1 MKTRDK
7 KHTVAVQDLEGFSFT
22 AEMNAEM
29 FDLLINKMYS
39 DKIAAVIRELGA
51 NAVDSHIMANNTSP
65 FSVHLPTNQE
75 CYFSIRDY
83 GVGLNRTGI
92 ETLYTRLG
100 ASSKRET
107 NDQIGCI
114 GIGSKSPFAYTNTF
128 TITSYKDGVRYCY
141 CAYIDNDKMPKVA
154 IFEEDKRTNEPNGLE
169 IKFNVDK
176 SDINEFTNKA
186 KNIYEFYSI
195 QPDIPT
201 AKTEYM
207 IGFGAGKVRIRE
219 EKSAYSSYYSSYNRL
234 VGAPRIIMGGIKYN
248 FDKSYFTSKL
258 RDMPLDLFFD
268 IGELSVAGNREDIS
282 YDNDTIEI
290 IKQKLVYGENYIS
303 EQISKNIAGAKC
315 LYDAYE
321 MSKAYACFNVP
332 VLFNGQKVPAQLS
345 HKCDFRHID
354 YGTYKNDYKP
364 GNTFLLRNKPT
375 FVINDLNIGAI
386 SRVEYAQKT
395 NGGNYVL
402 LFADDKQKKEF
413 QTSIGLLDSH
423 FVKAS
428 GLPKP
433 PPKKSAK
440 TSGESYLYQQYIK
453 PPWYRQ
459 SNERLFNYWKQ
470 EAIPD
475 NTTIHYV
482 KYDRGRFLYNDERI
496 HPEHV
501 HDMMVL
507 LNISKVYGLSK
518 ALLEELEEDGF
529 NGIEVTSLM
538 KNFKPKTKFLNV
550 QNFDN
555 GDYVRYERELK
566 PIRQYSKTVNKFL
579 TDAKNATVKET
590 EIIKSLKNAHKVF
603 DIKEP
608 KVDAINP
615 HHEYNELKNK
625 FPLAFNSLHKI
636 SNNTVK
642 DHIQKYFQFLGE

>member
-7 KHTVAVQDLEGFSFT
+7 KHTVAVQDLESFSFT

-51 NAVDSHIMANNTSP
+51 NAVDSHIMANNFSP
-65 FSVHLPTNQE
+65 FSVHLPTPQE
-75 CYFSIRDY
+75 PYFSLRDF
-83 GVGLNRTGI
+83 GVGLNRHGI

-114 GIGSKSPFAYTNTF
+114 GIGSKSPFAYTTTF
-128 TITSYKDGVRYCY
+128 TITSYKDGVRYSY

-154 IFEEDKRTNEPNGLE
+154 VFDEDRPTDEPNGLE

-176 SDINEFTNKA
+176 FDINEFTNKA
-186 KNIYEFYSI
+186 KEIYEFYAVKPNI
-195 QPDIPT
+195 ATNQT
-201 AKTEYM
+201 KYM
-207 IGFGAGKVRIRE
+207 IGFETGKIRIRDGNYNSY
-219 EKSAYSSYYSSYNRL
+219 SAYSRIT
-234 VGAPRIIMGGIKYN
+234 GIPRIIMGGIKYN
-248 FDKSYFTSKL
+248 FDKSFFDSKM

-290 IKQKLVYGENYIS
+290 IKKKLNEAETFISQQIS
-303 EQISKNIAGAKC
+303 ENIKGAKC
-315 LYDAYE
+315 LYDAHE
-321 MSKAYACFNVP
+321 MSQAYASFNVP
-332 VLFNGQKVPAQLS
+332 LLFKGQKIPYRLS
-345 HKCDFRHID
+345 HVCDFRFIE
-354 YGTYKNDYKP
+354 YGTFKNDYKP
-364 GNTFLLRNKPT
+364 GNTYSVHNRPK
-375 FVINDLNIGAI
+375 FVVNDLNIGAI
-386 SRVEYAQKT
+386 SRVEHAHKT

-423 FVKAS
+423 FIKAS
-428 GLPKP
+428 SLPKP

-440 TSGESYLYQQYIK
+440 TEGQSYLYQTYKK
-453 PPWYRQ
+453 PVWYRQ
-459 SNERLFNYWKQ
+459 NHERLFNYWKA
-470 EAIPD
+470 ESVPD
-475 NTTIHYV
+475 NTQVYYV
-482 KYDRGRFLYNDERI
+482 KYDRGRFLYGDQRI

-507 LNISKVYGLSK
+507 LNISKVYGISK
-518 ALLEELEEDGF
+518 VLLEELEADGF
-529 NGIEVTSLM
+529 NGVEVTSLM

-555 GDYVRYERELK
+555 GDYIRYERELK
-566 PIRQYSKTVNKFL
+566 PIRQYSKTINKFL
-579 TDAKNATVKET
+579 TDAKNATVTET
-590 EIIKSLKNAHKVF
+590 EIIKSLKNSYQIF
-603 DIKEP
+603 GIKEP
-608 KVDAINP
+608 NVDAVNP

-625 FPLAFNSLHKI
+625 FPLAFNSIHKI